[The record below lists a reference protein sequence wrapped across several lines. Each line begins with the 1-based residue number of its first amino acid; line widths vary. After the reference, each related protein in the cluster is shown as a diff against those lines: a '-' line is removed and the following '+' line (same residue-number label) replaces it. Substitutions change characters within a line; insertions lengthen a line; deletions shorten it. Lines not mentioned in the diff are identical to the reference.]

1 MNVGCAADC
10 SNGGVRPRSAS
21 SNATSLDVVR
31 ILAQRAESPASPHLL
46 LLAVIL
52 MGL

>member
-10 SNGGVRPRSAS
+10 SNGGGRPRSAS
-21 SNATSLDVVR
+21 SIATSLDVVR
-31 ILAQRAESPASPHLL
+31 ILAPHAESTASPHLL
-46 LLAVIL
+46 LLAVVL

>member
-1 MNVGCAADC
+1 MNVGCAADR
-10 SNGGVRPRSAS
+10 SYGGVSPRSAS

-31 ILAQRAESPASPHLL
+31 TLAPHAESTASSHLL
-46 LLAVIL
+46 FLAVIM

>member
-1 MNVGCAADC
+1 MNVGRAADR
-10 SNGGVRPRSAS
+10 SYGGVRPRSAS

-31 ILAQRAESPASPHLL
+31 ALAPRVESTASPHLL
-46 LLAVIL
+46 LLAVIV